1 MWRYCCASLGQS
13 EDIIPRLRQTR
24 QVKVLVEKLH
34 RVNQRGVNTFR
45 PIWTFSRRNRVA
57 WIQWDSGRFQLCKGV
72 NRSTYSPRRPPP
84 PPPSSLKVH
93 DSRSGIRK
101 DDHQMLNMIAKCSRH
116 TDTALKLISRSKEG
130 SPLDIK
136 QLLIRLIAQIK
147 YLQNA
152 CLTGKMRVWSAQCTI
167 TPAIAEKQFWFHNQ
181 SISNVRIAAE
191 LASIPQSNSQ
201 SPNPSRFRGG
211 FNRRYRGN
219 YRSFG
224 SFRGNNRDIFHSLK
238 GQLRFLDFSYK
249 RASDDD

>member
-1 MWRYCCASLGQS
+1 
-13 EDIIPRLRQTR
+13 
-24 QVKVLVEKLH
+24 
-34 RVNQRGVNTFR
+34 
-45 PIWTFSRRNRVA
+45 
-57 WIQWDSGRFQLCKGV
+57 
-72 NRSTYSPRRPPP
+72 
-84 PPPSSLKVH
+84 
-93 DSRSGIRK
+93 
-101 DDHQMLNMIAKCSRH
+101 MLIMIAKCSRQ

-191 LASIPQSNSQ
+191 LASIPQSSSQ

-211 FNRRYRGN
+211 LNRRYRGN

-238 GQLRFLDFSYK
+238 GQLRFWTFLTTGLQMMIKGFVLCDMLYQIILIMGSLSMLLNISLNGYIKVWNFLFRKTFSNQRFFACEKLTIYFDK
-249 RASDDD
+249 VRLKSVRLNPGMFHL